1 MIKNILT
8 IGLFDKNTEKQE
20 IETNHA
26 KNIIANILIND
37 FDIFAFTMM
46 DCNGVYK
53 MASTNNIVCEPSIR
67 VEIATDNEITPEI
80 DGIIEAL
87 KTALNQ
93 ESIMHEHATAEIYFK

>member
-8 IGLFDKNTEKQE
+8 IGLFDKNTEQQE
-20 IETNHA
+20 IETNQA

-93 ESIMHEHATAEIYFK
+93 ESIMHERATAEIYFK

>member
-8 IGLFDKNTEKQE
+8 IGLFDKNSEKQE
-20 IETNHA
+20 ITTPQA
-26 KNIIANILIND
+26 KEIISKILIND

-53 MASTNNIVCEPSIR
+53 MSSTNNIVCEPSIR
-67 VEIATDNEITPEI
+67 VEIATNEIIPEI

-93 ESIMHEHATAEIYFK
+93 ESIMHELATAEIYFK

>member
-1 MIKNILT
+1 
-8 IGLFDKNTEKQE
+8 
-20 IETNHA
+20 
-26 KNIIANILIND
+26 
-37 FDIFAFTMM
+37 
-46 DCNGVYK
+46 